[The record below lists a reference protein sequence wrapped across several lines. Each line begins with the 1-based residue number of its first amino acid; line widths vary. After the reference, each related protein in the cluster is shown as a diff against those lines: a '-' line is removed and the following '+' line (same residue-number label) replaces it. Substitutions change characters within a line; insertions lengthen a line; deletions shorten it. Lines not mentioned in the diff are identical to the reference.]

1 MANFEENANQQATSN
16 IETAEEID
24 ITQQVMLLTA
34 GDTVVGLKMNDGV
47 TSNVKKENEN
57 GVHLLDHQKFDGN
70 HVCLRELTVY
80 ACKTSQPQLVMFLLV
95 SLSKKFPF
103 LFQAVSECL
112 SLTEKTATVYH
123 TCETLGTHTFTC

>member
-24 ITQQVMLLTA
+24 ITQQVTLLTS

-70 HVCLRELTVY
+70 HVFLRELTVF
-80 ACKTSQPQLVMFLLV
+80 ACKTSQPQLVCYHW
-95 SLSKKFPF
+95 FP
-103 LFQAVSECL
+103 
-112 SLTEKTATVYH
+112 
-123 TCETLGTHTFTC
+123 